1 MFIYVISCP
10 PPSCDHDGLFS
21 PFYPIYSNCFHT
33 LLHLFIL
40 RINLSLTYFP
50 TFALCYCLVLFGCSL
65 YKPWHGRSWRS
76 CLDLS
81 GSPSMTG
88 RIPCNCV
95 GPIYS
100 GSPSMTEAKLG

>member
-1 MFIYVISCP
+1 MTLYVHLCHIMS
-10 PPSCDHDGLFS
+10 PSTFLSHIFQ
-21 PFYPIYSNCFHT
+21 
-33 LLHLFIL
+33 LLPHSFTFVYI
-40 RINLSLTYFP
+40 TYQPLLDVLP

-95 GPIYS
+95 VPIYS
-100 GSPSMTEAKLG
+100 GSLSMTEAKLG